1 MNMFQ
6 NYPRAA
12 CPPLAN
18 SGVAVEIRFGERE
31 RNVIMAKK
39 TQEIIDYSWASD
51 YLRREVT
58 ARARLAC
65 KLARAVAD
73 YLESDDVLGFYAYLM
88 MLDST
93 VRAMVDGADK
103 GIESATPRNKGEQM
117 TRLLLKAFEK

>member
-1 MNMFQ
+1 M
-6 NYPRAA
+6 PIRALRLKSA
-12 CPPLAN
+12 
-18 SGVAVEIRFGERE
+18 SGSDE

-51 YLRREVT
+51 YWRREVT